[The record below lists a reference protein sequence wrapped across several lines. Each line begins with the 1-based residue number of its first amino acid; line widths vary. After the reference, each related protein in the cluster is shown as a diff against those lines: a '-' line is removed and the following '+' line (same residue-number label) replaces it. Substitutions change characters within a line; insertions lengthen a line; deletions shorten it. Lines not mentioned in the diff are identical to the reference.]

1 VSKYIPVFT
10 LIISLSE
17 RVNDRDVLK
26 VVCILDIDMKPIRCH
41 QVQATPVR
49 TSDRSRELLDL
60 RKNIIRKFHIE

>member
-17 RVNDRDVLK
+17 RVNDRNVLK
-26 VVCILDIDMKPIRCH
+26 VVCILDIDMKPIGGH